1 MANIRSVGGLYLG
14 LRAMVVRARWL
25 VPILPVLALVGVW
38 WFLADIVVQ
47 RPRVVAPPQD
57 VAYELYLLAIGES
70 PLGSSYE
77 HFLATAYRLGVAF
90 GLSFIVGS
98 LLGVLAGRSK
108 FIFDLIDNIV
118 WIFMTVPTIIWVFI
132 FAVALGIGDTV
143 PILAISVLLTS
154 LVLITVAEGAK
165 TIPTELLEMADAYNI
180 RGLRRLREIHLP
192 YLMSYLVGAA
202 RVSLATGVQIVIVAE
217 VIGLSAGIG
226 YLVGYWRE
234 SVQMAPITA
243 WGVVLIT
250 LGLLADNLVFV
261 PLERRVNRWR
271 GGHTRTIVDRAAV

>member
-1 MANIRSVGGLYLG
+1 
-14 LRAMVVRARWL
+14 
-25 VPILPVLALVGVW
+25 
-38 WFLADIVVQ
+38 
-47 RPRVVAPPQD
+47 VVAPPQD

-226 YLVGYWRE
+226 YLVGYWRD